1 MGQHKHNPNVE
12 LAKAGLLPPK
22 SPKLSKRETEEL
34 LHQMIYQKLVVDSGL
49 ETVLNPEELRYLKG

>member
-12 LAKAGLLPPK
+12 LAKAGLLPSK